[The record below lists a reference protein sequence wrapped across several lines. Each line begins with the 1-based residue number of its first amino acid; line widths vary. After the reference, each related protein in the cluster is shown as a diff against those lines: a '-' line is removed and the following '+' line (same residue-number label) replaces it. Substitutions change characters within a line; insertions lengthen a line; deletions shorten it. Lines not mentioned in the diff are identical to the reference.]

1 MSVAIIEGALLALGL
16 DGEARAAQNAD
27 GSWTWES
34 AESGTLV
41 HAGTATITPC
51 EPVIVAFERP
61 VAVLEGRRW
70 VQQPPLI
77 RERTP
82 SLWT

>member
-1 MSVAIIEGALLALGL
+1 MSAAIITEVLLTLGL
-16 DGEARAAQNAD
+16 DGELRASSTGS

-34 AESGTLV
+34 AQSGTLV
-41 HAGTATITPC
+41 YAGGATITPC
-51 EPVIVAFERP
+51 EPVIVSFERSA
-61 VAVLEGRRW
+61 AVLEGRRW